1 MKNKEVEVKQN
12 LDDINAL
19 FSSMRQITRNLEDLF
34 SIIAEKS
41 NLTVLQL
48 MIILSLASEENGE
61 SSIGSLGDLVGVT
74 GGNISNITKKI
85 ESLGY
90 IKRERSKKDERV
102 VNVRLT
108 ENGVDIC
115 KRVVV
120 FLNNIGMKIENKLGI
135 EEKENFMK
143 DLNTLNK
150 YLTLSVYI
158 GKGKMEEF

>member
-48 MIILSLASEENGE
+48 MIILSLGSEENGE

>member
-1 MKNKEVEVKQN
+1 MKKEREVQQN

-34 SIIAEKS
+34 SIIADKS

-48 MIILSLASEENGE
+48 MIILSLGSEENKE
-61 SSIGSLGDLVGVT
+61 SSIGTLGDLVGVT

-108 ENGVDIC
+108 DKGEDIC
-115 KRVVV
+115 KRVIV
-120 FLNNIGMKIENKLGI
+120 FIDNIDMKIENKLGK
-135 EEKENFMK
+135 EEKETFMK
-143 DLNTLNK
+143 DLSTLNK

>member
-19 FSSMRQITRNLEDLF
+19 FSSMRQITRNLGDLF

-41 NLTVLQL
+41 NFTVLQL
-48 MIILSLASEENGE
+48 MIILSLGSEENGE